1 MGSLNTYLQKK
12 MKPAGGMIKV
22 APIHVERNKFDV
34 TSKDQVSSLGKIIE
48 MGPEVEGFIDEQ
60 IIVYHPKKLTLADE
74 NGVKVGYIHQ
84 DDVEAIYE

>member
-1 MGSLNTYLQKK
+1 MNTYLHKR

-22 APIHVERNKFDV
+22 APINVDRHRLDV
-34 TSKDQVSSLGKIIE
+34 SSKDEVSSLGKIIE
-48 MGPEVEGFIDEQ
+48 MGPEVSGFIEGQ
-60 IIVYHPKKLTLADE
+60 VIVYVPKKLTLADE